1 MNITVEQAQG
11 KVPVTILGLHGE
23 LDASNYQDVI
33 DRAREAYASGAR
45 YLLIDMRDTPYMG
58 SSGLVALH
66 SIALLVRGE
75 PPPDP
80 EAGWGAFHALSHDKG
95 SGVQSRVKLL
105 GVQPRV
111 ERTLEMTGLKSFFE
125 IHSDPE
131 AAVAS
136 FGAMG

>member
-1 MNITVEQAQG
+1 MNITVERAQG
-11 KVPVTILGLHGE
+11 KVPVTILKLQGE

-33 DRAREAYASGAR
+33 AKAREAYTGGAR

-66 SIALLVRGE
+66 SIALMMRGE
-75 PPPDP
+75 QPPDP
-80 EAGWGAFHALSHDKG
+80 ESGWSAFHALSQDKG
-95 SGVQSRVKLL
+95 GAQSRVKLL

-125 IHSDPE
+125 VHSDPE
-131 AAVAS
+131 AAIAS
-136 FGAMG
+136 FEAV

>member
-1 MNITVEQAQG
+1 MDITVDQAQG
-11 KVPVTILGLHGE
+11 KVPVTILALHGD

-33 DRAREAYASGAR
+33 AKAREAYAAGAR
-45 YLLIDMRDTPYMG
+45 RLIIDMRDTLYMG

-66 SIALLVRGE
+66 GIALLMRGE
-75 PPPDP
+75 QPPDP
-80 EAGWGAFHALSHDKG
+80 DSGWNAFHAMSHDKG
-95 SGVQSRVKLL
+95 EGPQANVKLV

-125 IHSDPE
+125 IHSDLE

-136 FGAMG
+136 F